1 MQTMSARDR
10 LIGTYVVNLR
20 AVPLRAFT
28 DLRLHDVVERL
39 IRCLLGKQPQ
49 HRGAPCRS
57 HRPMRISSI
66 VVEDADPGVH

>member
-1 MQTMSARDR
+1 MISARDR

-39 IRCLLGKQPQ
+39 IRCLLGEQPL
-49 HRGAPCRS
+49 HRGAPRRS
-57 HRPMRISSI
+57 HRPTRISSI
-66 VVEDADPGVH
+66 VVEEADPGVH